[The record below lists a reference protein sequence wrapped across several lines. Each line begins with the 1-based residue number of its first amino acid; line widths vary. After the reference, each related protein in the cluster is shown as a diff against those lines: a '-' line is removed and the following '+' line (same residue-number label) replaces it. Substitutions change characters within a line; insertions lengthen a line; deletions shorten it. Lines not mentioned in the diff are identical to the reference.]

1 MKMDM
6 ERETKME
13 RLEHRWALVS
23 YLFFYSFLYGEKC
36 LALESA
42 DKQLKF
48 DSSLCNTATKHQV
61 SINLKVCGI
70 FSIFKSTK
78 NNSIRQQGRLWL
90 SWWDQLRTH
99 QLYSINSHLSATNTV
114 VSIAAFTRSA

>member
-6 ERETKME
+6 ERETKIE

-61 SINLKVCGI
+61 SINHKIVGTVHCEN
-70 FSIFKSTK
+70 F
-78 NNSIRQQGRLWL
+78 
-90 SWWDQLRTH
+90 
-99 QLYSINSHLSATNTV
+99 TNTRMKTYMV
-114 VSIAAFTRSA
+114 VINK